1 MPCNGTSGC
10 WTNRKKYSGPY
21 PCSGCNVKAEVVK
34 NHCVCIVCWDQFW
47 MATEQYHACRGA
59 GCQANL
65 ARETQRRMDQRL
77 AVRAFL
83 APSLTVPRIT
93 DSPSA
98 WVVPET
104 GSGSVAALPSGLR
117 HNPQPAAWTGAQ
129 QLQVI
134 PPILETLKELSI
146 TTDNTA
152 EMMRTHTAE
161 MNAALQQTMQ
171 QTVTELQRLHTAQT
185 TELQTMRTQI
195 MTELAELRVEVR
207 SLQQAQRGSNW
218 SGWQS

>member
-1 MPCNGTSGC
+1 
-10 WTNRKKYSGPY
+10 
-21 PCSGCNVKAEVVK
+21 
-34 NHCVCIVCWDQFW
+34 
-47 MATEQYHACRGA
+47 
-59 GCQANL
+59 
-65 ARETQRRMDQRL
+65 MDMGL
-77 AVRAFL
+77 AVCASP

-104 GSGSVAALPSGLR
+104 GSGSAAALPSGLH
-117 HNPQPAAWTGAQ
+117 HNPQPATQPGAH

-152 EMMRTHTAE
+152 DMMRTHTAE

-171 QTVTELQRLHTAQT
+171 QTMTELQELCTAHT
-185 TELQTMRTQI
+185 TELHTMRTQI
-195 MTELAELRVEVR
+195 MTELAELRV
-207 SLQQAQRGSNW
+207 
-218 SGWQS
+218 

>member
-1 MPCNGTSGC
+1 M
-10 WTNRKKYSGPY
+10 
-21 PCSGCNVKAEVVK
+21 
-34 NHCVCIVCWDQFW
+34 
-47 MATEQYHACRGA
+47 
-59 GCQANL
+59 
-65 ARETQRRMDQRL
+65 ARETQRRMDMGL
-77 AVRAFL
+77 AVCASP
-83 APSLTVPRIT
+83 APSLTVPRIA

-171 QTVTELQRLHTAQT
+171 QTMKELQKLCPTQT
-185 TELQTMRTQI
+185 TELHTKLTQI
-195 MTELAELRVEVR
+195 MTELAELRVGVR

>member
-1 MPCNGTSGC
+1 MPCIGTSDCWTTRRKYSSPYPCNG
-10 WTNRKKYSGPY
+10 
-21 PCSGCNVKAEVVK
+21 CNVEAEVVK
-34 NHCVCIVCWDQFW
+34 PQTVCIVCWNEFW
-47 MATEQYHACRGA
+47 KATETYDACRGA

-65 ARETQRRMDQRL
+65 AREIQRRMDMGL
-77 AVRAFL
+77 AVPP

-104 GSGSVAALPSGLR
+104 GSGSVAALPSGLH

-129 QLQVI
+129 QLQVN

-146 TTDNTA
+146 TTHNTA

-171 QTVTELQRLHTAQT
+171 RTVTELQRLHTAQT

-207 SLQQAQRGSNW
+207 SLRQAQTGSNW